1 MLVHEER
8 TATVLATGSGSALL
22 LNEEAILRLEQNDP
36 ALAISVMK
44 EAAKRMHG
52 IGEGFRKNMYRSVFA
67 TADNHQQALL
77 QAQKWFGAWTNCPR
91 EIALKL
97 FPRYDGEGNSSNE
110 QVFSNL
116 VGAYGKLLKT
126 TKRIIKLSDKNEQ
139 RLNILK
145 EEAQETNKQLE
156 GMSSQL
162 SKFLSPQLYQS
173 IFSGSRQGSRVS
185 RRKKLTVFFSDLC
198 GFTNFVESMESEDVT
213 DLLNLYLETMTTIA
227 LEYGATIDKYI
238 GDGIMLFFGDPETD
252 GIEADAIKCVK
263 MALDM
268 LKELDNLSDRWERYG
283 LKEPLQMRIG
293 IDTGFATVGNFG
305 SESRLDYTAIGS
317 AVNRASRLEEA
328 ADNGSIYISQD
339 TYALVKGA
347 IDAEQ
352 LPRIELKGLGLL
364 TPYKVLKSVDST
376 ILNIE
381 AGQRSMGVILD
392 KLAPDEL
399 ERTRNSLKLALK
411 AIDDFDSKQSQ
422 LPFE

>member
-1 MLVHEER
+1 MTSKDVFENESQ
-8 TATVLATGSGSALL
+8 VLA
-22 LNEEAILRLEQNDP
+22 EAK
-36 ALAISVMK
+36 ALA
-44 EAAKRMHG
+44 E
-52 IGEGFRKNMYRSVFA
+52 
-67 TADNHQQALL
+67 
-77 QAQKWFGAWTNCPR
+77 
-91 EIALKL
+91 
-97 FPRYDGEGNSSNE
+97 SSSSTE
-110 QVFSNL
+110 QDFSNL

-352 LPRIELKGLGLL
+352 LPKIELKGLGLL

-422 LPFE
+422 LSFE

>member
-1 MLVHEER
+1 MTSKDVFENESQ
-8 TATVLATGSGSALL
+8 VLA
-22 LNEEAILRLEQNDP
+22 EAK
-36 ALAISVMK
+36 ALA
-44 EAAKRMHG
+44 E
-52 IGEGFRKNMYRSVFA
+52 
-67 TADNHQQALL
+67 
-77 QAQKWFGAWTNCPR
+77 
-91 EIALKL
+91 
-97 FPRYDGEGNSSNE
+97 SSSSTE
-110 QVFSNL
+110 QDFSNL

-213 DLLNLYLETMTTIA
+213 DLLNLYLETMTAIA

-352 LPRIELKGLGLL
+352 LPKIELKGLGLL

-381 AGQRSMGVILD
+381 AGQRNMGVILD
-392 KLAPDEL
+392 KLAPEEL
-399 ERTRNSLKLALK
+399 ERTRSSLKLALK
-411 AIDDFDSKQSQ
+411 AIDDFNSKQSQ

>member
-1 MLVHEER
+1 MTSKDVFENESQ
-8 TATVLATGSGSALL
+8 VLA
-22 LNEEAILRLEQNDP
+22 EAK
-36 ALAISVMK
+36 ALA
-44 EAAKRMHG
+44 E
-52 IGEGFRKNMYRSVFA
+52 
-67 TADNHQQALL
+67 
-77 QAQKWFGAWTNCPR
+77 
-91 EIALKL
+91 
-97 FPRYDGEGNSSNE
+97 SSSSTE
-110 QVFSNL
+110 QDFSNL

-352 LPRIELKGLGLL
+352 LPKIELKGLGLL

-399 ERTRNSLKLALK
+399 ERTRKSLKLALK

>member
-1 MLVHEER
+1 MTSKDVFENESQ
-8 TATVLATGSGSALL
+8 VLA
-22 LNEEAILRLEQNDP
+22 EAK
-36 ALAISVMK
+36 ALA
-44 EAAKRMHG
+44 E
-52 IGEGFRKNMYRSVFA
+52 
-67 TADNHQQALL
+67 
-77 QAQKWFGAWTNCPR
+77 
-91 EIALKL
+91 
-97 FPRYDGEGNSSNE
+97 SSSSTE
-110 QVFSNL
+110 QDFSNL

-328 ADNGSIYISQD
+328 ADNGSIDISQD
-339 TYALVKGA
+339 TDALVKGA

-352 LPRIELKGLGLL
+352 LPKIELKGLGLL

>member
-1 MLVHEER
+1 MTSKDVFENESQ
-8 TATVLATGSGSALL
+8 VLA
-22 LNEEAILRLEQNDP
+22 EAK
-36 ALAISVMK
+36 ALA
-44 EAAKRMHG
+44 E
-52 IGEGFRKNMYRSVFA
+52 
-67 TADNHQQALL
+67 
-77 QAQKWFGAWTNCPR
+77 
-91 EIALKL
+91 
-97 FPRYDGEGNSSNE
+97 SSSSTE
-110 QVFSNL
+110 QDFSNL

-352 LPRIELKGLGLL
+352 LPKIELKGLGLL

>member
-1 MLVHEER
+1 MTSKDVFENESQ
-8 TATVLATGSGSALL
+8 VLA
-22 LNEEAILRLEQNDP
+22 EAK
-36 ALAISVMK
+36 ALAES
-44 EAAKRMHG
+44 
-52 IGEGFRKNMYRSVFA
+52 
-67 TADNHQQALL
+67 
-77 QAQKWFGAWTNCPR
+77 
-91 EIALKL
+91 
-97 FPRYDGEGNSSNE
+97 NSSTE
-110 QVFSNL
+110 QDFSNL

-352 LPRIELKGLGLL
+352 LPKIELKGLGLL

>member
-1 MLVHEER
+1 MTSKDVFENESQ
-8 TATVLATGSGSALL
+8 VLA
-22 LNEEAILRLEQNDP
+22 EAK
-36 ALAISVMK
+36 ALA
-44 EAAKRMHG
+44 
-52 IGEGFRKNMYRSVFA
+52 EG
-67 TADNHQQALL
+67 D
-77 QAQKWFGAWTNCPR
+77 
-91 EIALKL
+91 
-97 FPRYDGEGNSSNE
+97 SSTE
-110 QVFSNL
+110 QDFSNL

-352 LPRIELKGLGLL
+352 LPKIELKGLGLL

>member
-1 MLVHEER
+1 MTSKDVFQNESQ
-8 TATVLATGSGSALL
+8 VLAEAKAL
-22 LNEEAILRLEQNDP
+22 
-36 ALAISVMK
+36 V
-44 EAAKRMHG
+44 
-52 IGEGFRKNMYRSVFA
+52 
-67 TADNHQQALL
+67 
-77 QAQKWFGAWTNCPR
+77 
-91 EIALKL
+91 
-97 FPRYDGEGNSSNE
+97 EGNSSTE
-110 QVFSNL
+110 QDFSNL

-352 LPRIELKGLGLL
+352 LPKIELKGLGLL

>member
-1 MLVHEER
+1 MTSKDVFENESQ
-8 TATVLATGSGSALL
+8 VLA
-22 LNEEAILRLEQNDP
+22 EAK
-36 ALAISVMK
+36 ALA
-44 EAAKRMHG
+44 E
-52 IGEGFRKNMYRSVFA
+52 
-67 TADNHQQALL
+67 
-77 QAQKWFGAWTNCPR
+77 
-91 EIALKL
+91 
-97 FPRYDGEGNSSNE
+97 SSSSTE
-110 QVFSNL
+110 QDFSNL

-352 LPRIELKGLGLL
+352 LPKIELKGLGLL

-399 ERTRNSLKLALK
+399 ERTRSSLKLALK

>member
-1 MLVHEER
+1 MTSKDVFENESQ
-8 TATVLATGSGSALL
+8 VLA
-22 LNEEAILRLEQNDP
+22 EAK
-36 ALAISVMK
+36 ALA
-44 EAAKRMHG
+44 E
-52 IGEGFRKNMYRSVFA
+52 
-67 TADNHQQALL
+67 
-77 QAQKWFGAWTNCPR
+77 
-91 EIALKL
+91 
-97 FPRYDGEGNSSNE
+97 SSSSTE
-110 QVFSNL
+110 QDFSNL

-139 RLNILK
+139 RLKILR
-145 EEAQETNKQLE
+145 EEGQETNRQLE

-352 LPRIELKGLGLL
+352 LPKIELKGLGLL